1 MAYLSANDSAILAD
15 LSDEPGGFSVGP
27 PTPYDPIGMAW
38 ANGRRCSN
46 LPDPGPIAGPVHL
59 WRDGTPLKRYPQP
72 PSASEW
78 RATVAKHGL
87 PTTSDGKIVGVGWPQ
102 EHVDEALLNAANT
115 IRGSN

>member
-1 MAYLSANDSAILAD
+1 VSYWNNDRTTIAD
-15 LSDEPGGFSVGP
+15 LTEALGEGFSVSAP
-27 PTPYDPIGMAW
+27 PPYDHTGMNW
-38 ANGRRCSN
+38 ANGRRCTAGE
-46 LPDPGPIAGPVHL
+46 DPGPIAGPVHL
-59 WRDGTPLKRYPQP
+59 WRDGTPLKRYPHP
-72 PSASEW
+72 PSAAEW